1 MKTIIIFA
9 KSNFVE
15 GRKFFY
21 FKNNFIW
28 AKIILIFFINFL
40 VWSKTLLLSH
50 NYYSTA
56 KIKNLYLK
64 KYNLDSC
71 SILLKRHPISTVLL
85 IKIVKI
91 NFFFSC
97 TYICIIIKS
106 IVKTEYAYSF
116 TKQMQIFSTHAAL
129 ISDEAKNKIKI
140 IL

>member
-1 MKTIIIFA
+1 MRNQILLREENFFISRIILFGRKLFWSSLLIFLFEVKLFYCLTIIIQ
-9 KSNFVE
+9 
-15 GRKFFY
+15 
-21 FKNNFIW
+21 
-28 AKIILIFFINFL
+28 
-40 VWSKTLLLSH
+40 LL
-50 NYYSTA
+50 
-56 KIKNLYLK
+56 KLK
-64 KYNLDSC
+64 KFNLDSC